1 MHHVHTH
8 THTHRFASPPPS
20 SVSFSVSSQSSST
33 SVAPPRPPPPSYRPA
48 QPRPVYQPTPAPAPG
63 LGLDIM
69 TAPKKTPPPAQIL
82 PINIYV
88 EDEQQLGQ
96 IKDILKPTHSPWQ
109 LKQQTF
115 GDWKTKARYKTP
127 KASKGF
133 FEKLKNKIPFVKD
146 IL

>member
-1 MHHVHTH
+1 MHHLHTH

-20 SVSFSVSSQSSST
+20 SVSFSVTSQSSST
-33 SVAPPRPPPPSYRPA
+33 SVASARPPPPSYRPA
-48 QPRPVYQPTPAPAPG
+48 QPRPVYQPTPAPG

-88 EDEQQLGQ
+88 EDQQQLGQ
-96 IKDILKPTHSPWQ
+96 IQDILKPTHSPWQ